1 MREGF
6 LKGFSLPHR
15 RKEGKGGVEKK
26 LGEIFAVLC
35 ASAVNVAVCFLIF
48 FSTAQA
54 QAKRVVVIK
63 ADGLSYDH
71 IERFIAERNPATGES
86 LLPAI
91 KRVFYDNGARLQN
104 FYVRGISLSAPS
116 WSLLDTGQHQ
126 QIKGNV
132 EFDRFTLKRYDY
144 LNFPPFYLNYL
155 RSQRVDKIG
164 TEVLD
169 SVGIPLLFDAFDYG
183 QRYQSYQLFQRGVR
197 WTTVADASKSRVA
210 GKSLSDLAGEW
221 AGGIDFRGAIAE
233 QHERDVIAQ
242 LNDPNVK
249 YLDIYTAEFDH
260 AAHLHRDRAS
270 LLAAAQSVDAMVGRV
285 WQAIERSQLGDET
298 VLALLSDHSLNTDE
312 RVYSQGYN
320 LINLFNSAAGG
331 AHHVATNR
339 YPMSAYQIKGFN
351 PLVNIVVT
359 ESKESFY
366 LNNEASKYPTAVMDL
381 DGNERA
387 SIHLRNSDLNA
398 LHILLRQLK
407 GKSLSPEQRVA
418 ATESFFQTIE
428 RNRRRW
434 AKTLAELQEEIGALR
449 RFIEQ
454 QEKLYLAQPKEF
466 TEADKAAG
474 LDKEARRIFARMS
487 QAREDE
493 ASYAAYLQT
502 IQNLL
507 ALKPASF
514 NPSKIKIEDAIA
526 PRAMGEPNSV
536 YQLQNYVADRCGTGS
551 VGNRIANEI
560 TERSGRHR
568 SLYCN
573 INYFSLLAGIKVRN
587 NVQAGVEPRPVDF
600 VAVRIPL
607 AEIAPAL
614 AADEQSDQE
623 AIWLYGDEAHQ
634 ALILA
639 RQSESDELQLRYLPV
654 AQLRQDSN
662 GKIQFQRIGWQSK
675 LPLKIWEDEK
685 LRVAGDRATWLNRWH
700 SELDWLRAIHETKYA
715 NALIGLHEHLAL
727 HEPPP
732 SADNSPDGK
741 LLRRFW
747 LRQRRLTEAD
757 LLVMANDHWNFN
769 VRDFNPGGNH
779 GSFFRV
785 STHSTLMFAGGAR
798 TGVPKASLI
807 VEPYDS
813 LSLVPTIFALLGNSS
828 NTEFQQHNSQS
839 FPGRIIKEVVLR

>member
-1 MREGF
+1 MNKICRSA
-6 LKGFSLPHR
+6 LQRTIAFSSNVIL
-15 RKEGKGGVEKK
+15 
-26 LGEIFAVLC
+26 LVLLSHI
-35 ASAVNVAVCFLIF
+35 AAF
-48 FSTAQA
+48 A
-54 QAKRVVVIK
+54 QAKRVVIIK

-71 IERFIAERNPATGES
+71 IERFIAERNPETGES

-132 EFDRFTLKRYDY
+132 EFDRFTLRRYDY
-144 LNFPPFYLNYL
+144 LNFPPFYFNYL

-169 SVGIPLLFDAFDYG
+169 SLGIPLLFDAFDYG

-221 AGGIDFRGAIAE
+221 TGGIDFRGAIAE

-351 PLVNIVVT
+351 PLVNLVIN

-366 LNNEASKYPTAVMDL
+366 LKGEDSKYPTAVMDL

-407 GKSLSPEQRVA
+407 SKSLSPEQRVA

-428 RNRRRW
+428 RNRQRW
-434 AKTLAELQEEIGALR
+434 TKTMAELQEELGALR
-449 RFIEQ
+449 RFTEQ
-454 QEKLYLAQPKEF
+454 QDTLYRAQPKEF

-474 LDKEARRIFARMS
+474 RDKDARRIFARLN
-487 QAREDE
+487 QAQEDE
-493 ASYAAYLQT
+493 TSYVAYLRT
-502 IQNLL
+502 LQNLL
-507 ALKPASF
+507 TLKSASF
-514 NPSKIKIEDAIA
+514 NPSKVKIEDLIE
-526 PRAMGEPNSV
+526 PRAMGEPNSI
-536 YQLQNYVADRCGTGS
+536 YQLQNY
-551 VGNRIANEI
+551 IA
-560 TERSGRHR
+560 
-568 SLYCN
+568 SLSLPQT
-573 INYFSLLAGIKVRN
+573 INYFSLLTDVKVRN
-587 NVQAGVEPRPVDF
+587 NVQVGVDSRPVDF

-607 AEIAPAL
+607 AEIVPSL
-614 AADEQSDQE
+614 AADEQPDQD
-623 AIWLYGDEAHQ
+623 AIWLYGSEAHQ

-662 GKIQFQRIGWQSK
+662 GKIQFQRIGWQAK

-727 HEPPP
+727 HKPPP
-732 SADNSPDGK
+732 SVDNLPDGK

-779 GSFFRV
+779 ASFFRV
-785 STHSTLMFAGGAR
+785 STHSTLMFAGGAK

-807 VEPYDS
+807 AEPYDS
-813 LSLVPTIFALLGNSS
+813 LSFVPTILSLMGKLPSAESS
-828 NTEFQQHNSQS
+828 QQTHNP
-839 FPGRIIKEVVLR
+839 FPGRVIQEVIHSLD